1 MGKEGPSNPGK
12 VGGWVEKQNPSSSSQ
27 DICSVPPC
35 RRLATVQS
43 SGYCSSGFSLQFDF

>member
-1 MGKEGPSNPGK
+1 MGKEGLSNPGK
-12 VGGWVEKQNPSSSSQ
+12 VGGVGLEKQNPSSSSQ

-35 RRLATVQS
+35 RRLATVP